1 MIVPTK
7 APVNLLLA
15 LRQQIRARCGHTCIR
30 RGEHCFSGRL
40 RRSDFHKSDEVSELE
55 FRNIKQ
61 SAKKA
66 LLANET
72 MYRRVRDNDENQE
85 KLKIGLSKERILT
98 ANSLD

>member
-1 MIVPTK
+1 MRL
-7 APVNLLLA
+7 NSR
-15 LRQQIRARCGHTCIR
+15 LRANATLPAFGSGSIRFLGQ
-30 RGEHCFSGRL
+30 L
-40 RRSDFHKSDEVSELE
+40 RRSDFHKSDEVSELD

-98 ANSLD
+98 AISLD